1 MLLENLDAT
10 EKKYADIETR
20 MASPDVAS
28 NPEKY
33 QALTKEL
40 SDLRIIVEKYREYK
54 KVKQEIINLNDMLKD
69 KEIRDMAEAEL
80 KTHEKMETTLY
91 NELEYMM
98 LPKDPNDDKDIF
110 IEIRAGTGGE
120 EAALFAGQ
128 LLRMYLR
135 FAEKKGFNTEII
147 EDNPTGL
154 GGYKEVVIAV
164 HGKGAYSIF
173 KYESGA
179 HRVQRV
185 PATEASGRVHTSAAT
200 VAVIPEAEDV
210 DLKIDEKD
218 LRIDTFRSGG
228 AGGQNVNKVSSAI
241 RITHV
246 PTNTVVVCQEERSQ
260 HQNRAKAMKLLRS
273 RMLDEKVTKQKNDI
287 DEMRRVQIG
296 TGDRSEKIRTYNF
309 PQNRVTDHRIGL
321 SLYKIDSIM
330 EGDLEEVVNALIAAD
345 KAVKLEKTKHVK

>member
-1 MLLENLDAT
+1 MLLQNLEAT
-10 EKKYADIETR
+10 EKKYVDLETH

-28 NPEKY
+28 NQDKY
-33 QALTKEL
+33 QTLSKEL
-40 SDLRIIVEKYREYK
+40 AEIRPIVEKYREYK
-54 KVKQEIINLNDMLKD
+54 SIKQEIENLKTMLKD
-69 KEIRDMAEAEL
+69 KEIREMAEAEL
-80 KTHEKMETTLY
+80 KDHEKKEITLY

-98 LPKDPNDDKDIF
+98 LPKDPNDEKDIF

-135 FAEKKGFNTEII
+135 YAEQKGFKTEML
-147 EDNPTGL
+147 EDSPTGL
-154 GGYKEVVIAV
+154 GGYKEAVIAV

-173 KYESGA
+173 KYESGT

-200 VAVIPEAEDV
+200 VAVMPEADEV

-241 RITHV
+241 RITHI

-273 RMLDEKVTKQKNDI
+273 RMLDEKIVKQKTEI
-287 DEMRRVQIG
+287 DEMRRIQIG
-296 TGDRSEKIRTYNF
+296 SGDRSEKIRTYNF

-330 EGDLEEVVNALIAAD
+330 EGDLDEVITALIAAD
-345 KAVKLEKTKHVK
+345 KAAKLEKTKHAN